1 VPLTAITRAVPER
14 ISECELTHLERAP
27 IDYARAVTQHEG
39 YEAALRAAGCAIERL
54 PPTPELPDSVFVED
68 AAVVVDEVA
77 IVTRPG
83 APSRRGETASVAG
96 ALAKYRPLRFIEDP
110 GTLDGGDVLR
120 VGRRVFVG
128 RSSRTNAAAVSQ
140 LRALLGPFD
149 YTVEAVET
157 TGCLHLKSAVTTLA
171 DEWLLINTAWI
182 DSAPFGR
189 FRLTEVDPAEPF
201 AANVLRV
208 GETIVCARAWPR
220 TRARIEAAGLR
231 AITVDVSELA
241 KAEAGVTCCSLI
253 LT

>member
-1 VPLTAITRAVPER
+1 LTAVTREVPTS
-14 ISECELTHLERAP
+14 ISRCELTHLARAP
-27 IDYARAVTQHEG
+27 IDYARAVTQHEA
-39 YEAALRAAGCAIERL
+39 YEAALREAGCTIERV
-54 PPTPELPDSVFVED
+54 PATPDLPDSVFVED

-83 APSRRGETASVAG
+83 APSRRGETPSVAG
-96 ALAKYRPLRFIEDP
+96 ALAKYRALRFIEDP

-128 RSSRTNAAAVSQ
+128 RSSRTNADAVTQ

-157 TGCLHLKSAVTTLA
+157 TGCLHLKSAVTPLA
-171 DEWLLINTAWI
+171 GDWLLINTAWI
-182 DSAPFGR
+182 DSAPFRR

-208 GETIVCARAWPR
+208 GDTIICARAWAR
-220 TRARIEAAGLR
+220 TRARIDAAGLR
-231 AITVDVSELA
+231 TVTVDVSELA

-253 LT
+253 LS